1 MPAQRFAGNNPGVD
15 ERILIARDTA
25 ELLYRHGVGGT
36 AVSAFTSTLLAAI
49 VAGQVPAPMLW
60 GWWALITASVLTR
73 GFNIWSAFRRRANP
87 DWDGQDEIRRFSQPV
102 LLSGLIWAVFPILF
116 FPSLNEVGRTSM
128 TMILAGMGAG
138 AVTVFSASEWLAI
151 AYSGIL
157 IVPAALRFLFV
168 GGHENV
174 MLGVLGILFFVVMA
188 VSAKVAHH
196 STINSLRL
204 NRRNQALLTAV
215 RGESQRAEHANA
227 DLQSAQIALREINQ
241 SLESRIQARTADLEH
256 YARELAR
263 LGSIDSLTGLLN
275 RATLADHL
283 ERTLAEAERE
293 GRRVAVLF
301 VDLDK
306 FKEVNDVRGHLAGDQ
321 VLRVIAERLWAA
333 VPPDTD
339 VARWGGD
346 EFVIPLLQLER
357 PAVQFADELR
367 ERLAAPI
374 SVDDAIITVGA
385 TIGIALFPDHGSSQD
400 ELIRAA
406 DVAMYAA
413 KESNQT
419 VRIFDPALA
428 QHLVK
433 RHLLEHALREAIAT
447 DSLSL
452 TFQPI
457 VDVTTS
463 QCHAMEALLRWNHPV
478 HGVIEPVDFIPLA
491 ENSGDIV
498 ALGRWVFQQACHA
511 ASTWPGD
518 FPPAVSVNASPLQ
531 FLNANFVVDVTEAM
545 ARAGLPAHRLHI
557 EITETVFVG
566 EHGKITAVLAHLR
579 DRGIQVALDDFGMG
593 FSSLASLRDLPV
605 DVVKIDKSFVHRMDG
620 VTCPIIEAIV
630 SLAVALG
637 FHVVAEG
644 VETAG
649 QKQLLQS
656 MGVKYMQGHHLARPM
671 YPARAAEWLVQ
682 EDRAAHAVAGIIR

>member
-1 MPAQRFAGNNPGVD
+1 MSAQRFAGNNPGGD
-15 ERILIARDTA
+15 EQILVARDTA

-36 AVSAFTSTLLAAI
+36 AVTAFTSTLLAAI
-49 VAGQVPAPMLW
+49 VARQVPAPLLW
-60 GWWALITASVLTR
+60 TWWALIITSVLTR

-87 DWDGQDEIRRFSQPV
+87 NWDGHDEIRRFFRPA
-102 LLSGLIWAVFPILF
+102 LLSALIWAAFPISF
-116 FPSLNEVGRTSM
+116 FPFLNEVGRTSM
-128 TMILAGMGAG
+128 AMILAGMGAG
-138 AVTVFSASEWLAI
+138 AVTVFSASELLAI
-151 AYSGIL
+151 VYSAIL
-157 IVPAALRFLFV
+157 IVPTAVTFFFV
-168 GGHENV
+168 PGRENV
-174 MLGVLGILFFVVMA
+174 MLGVLGILFFAVMA
-188 VSAKVAHH
+188 VSAKVSHH
-196 STINSLRL
+196 STMSAIRL
-204 NRRNQALLTAV
+204 NRRNQTLLTAV
-215 RGESQRAEHANA
+215 KSERQRAEHANA
-227 DLQSAQIALREINQ
+227 DLQSAQVALREINQ
-241 SLESRIQARTADLEH
+241 SLEFRIQARTADLEH

-283 ERTLAEAERE
+283 ERTLTAAEHEH
-293 GRRVAVLF
+293 RRVAVLF

-321 VLRVIAERLWAA
+321 VLRVIAERLRAA

-346 EFVIPLLQLER
+346 EFVIPLLHLER
-357 PAVQFADELR
+357 PAVQFAEELR

-374 SVDDAIITVGA
+374 SVDDAIITVDA
-385 TIGIALFPDHGSSQD
+385 TIGIALFPDHGQAQD

-413 KESNQT
+413 KQSNQT
-419 VRIFDPALA
+419 VRTFDPALA

-457 VDVTTS
+457 VNVTTS

-478 HGVIEPVDFIPLA
+478 RGVIEPADFIPLA

-498 ALGRWVFQQACHA
+498 ALGRWVLREACRA
-511 ASTWPGD
+511 AATWPGD

-531 FLNANFVVDVTEAM
+531 FLNANFIADVTEAM

-566 EHGKITAVLAHLR
+566 EHGQITAVLADLR
-579 DRGIQVALDDFGMG
+579 EHGIQVSLDDFGIG
-593 FSSLASLRDLPV
+593 FSSLASLRNLPV
-605 DVVKIDKSFVHRMDG
+605 DVVKIDKSFVRRMDG
-620 VTCPIIEAIV
+620 VTCPIVEAIV
-630 SLAVALG
+630 SLAGALG
-637 FHVVAEG
+637 FQVVAEG
-644 VETAG
+644 VETAA

-656 MGVKYMQGHHLARPM
+656 MGVKYMQGHYLARPM
-671 YPARAAEWLVQ
+671 YPAKAAQWLLQ
-682 EDRAAHAVAGIIR
+682 ENRVAQAVAGVRR